1 MFRHQWRE
9 RTTQSVTIGHF
20 DYETI
25 RAMIEYIYY
34 GGGDE
39 QDNDP
44 VELYIYEY
52 VWNFPIDF

>member
-52 VWNFPIDF
+52 V